1 MGKFKKHKFK
11 VKSIILPLLG
21 CFLATIFVLTFSSST
36 VAEASVA
43 NLIGREIIPTGLI
56 FENTE
61 VGGLSG
67 ITYNPEQQLYYAI
80 ADDPGTKNPARFY
93 TLKIN
98 FDSPDE
104 PVTVTAVTS
113 LLTTNGQPFANN
125 TLDPEGIAF
134 TKNSVFVSSEGN
146 INQKIAPFIKE
157 FSLEGQE
164 LSSLPIPEK
173 FFNPSS
179 QQSQGLRQNLGLE
192 SVTLTPDQK
201 YLFTANENALIQ
213 DGEEPTL
220 EQGTPCRILR
230 YNLETRQP
238 EQEFLY
244 ITEPLAKP
252 PLLPKEFKI
261 QGLVDLLA
269 IDENHLISLERS
281 FALGSGF
288 TIRLFLVSR
297 QKATN
302 IQDIESLK
310 TNSLTIN
317 PVKKS
322 FLLNLSTLNI
332 PLDNIEGLTW
342 GSELENGK
350 RSLILISDNNFNAFE
365 TTQAIALSLNCRGE
379 VFGQ

>member
-1 MGKFKKHKFK
+1 MIKFKQHKLQLKTLAF
-11 VKSIILPLLG
+11 PL
-21 CFLATIFVLTFSSST
+21 FLCLFATILVLIFSSST
-36 VAEASVA
+36 VAEASVV
-43 NLIGREIIPTGLI
+43 NLIGRGIIPTGLL

-67 ITYNPEQQLYYAI
+67 ITYNPEQQVYYAI

-98 FDSPDE
+98 FNSQEE
-104 PVTVTAVTS
+104 PVTVTAVNP
-113 LLTTNGQPFANN
+113 LLTTNGQPFAKN
-125 TLDPEGIAF
+125 TLDPEGIVF
-134 TKNSVFVSSEGN
+134 TGKSVFVSSEGN

-192 SVTLTPDQK
+192 SLTLTPDLK

-213 DGEEPTL
+213 DGEEPNL

-238 EQEFLY
+238 DQEFLY

-252 PLLPKEFKI
+252 PLLLKEFKT
-261 QGLVDLLA
+261 QGLVELLA

-281 FALGSGF
+281 FAVGSGF
-288 TIRLFLVSR
+288 TIRLFLVSL
-297 QKATN
+297 QEATN
-302 IQDIESLK
+302 IQEIESLK
-310 TNSLTIN
+310 NNRLTIN
-317 PVKKS
+317 PVEKS
-322 FLLNLSTLNI
+322 FLLDLSTLNI

-365 TTQAIALSLNCRGE
+365 TTQAIALSLNIDLGS
-379 VFGQ
+379 

>member
-1 MGKFKKHKFK
+1 MIKFGKYKINL
-11 VKSIILPLLG
+11 KSIIFLTLG
-21 CFLATIFVLTFSSST
+21 CLLATFFVLSFSSST
-36 VAEASVA
+36 VASATVA
-43 NLIGREIIPTGLI
+43 NLIGRGIIPTGLL

-67 ITYNPEQQLYYAI
+67 ITYNPEQQVYYAI

-93 TLKIN
+93 TLKLN
-98 FDSPDE
+98 FDSQAE
-104 PVTVTAVTS
+104 PVTVTAVTP
-113 LLTTNGQPFANN
+113 LLKTDGQPFAKN

-134 TKNSVFVSSEGN
+134 TGKSVFVSSEGN

-179 QQSQGLRQNLGLE
+179 KQSQGLRQNLGLE
-192 SVTLTPDQK
+192 SLTLTPDQK
-201 YLFTANENALIQ
+201 YLFTANENALTQ

-252 PLLPKEFKI
+252 PLLPKEFKT
-261 QGLVDLLA
+261 QGLVELLA

-281 FALGSGF
+281 FAVGSGF
-288 TIRLFLVSR
+288 TIRLFLVSLE
-297 QKATN
+297 KADN
-302 IQDIESLK
+302 IQNIESLK
-310 TNSLTIN
+310 NNRLTIN

-365 TTQAIALSLNCRGE
+365 TTQAIALSLNIDI
-379 VFGQ
+379 